1 MISKHKPSVI
11 KNNRI
16 ERSASLHKSVFIS
29 YSTFRTEPW
38 KHTLHAYMYIQ
49 WEMRNTLYMRWTTR
63 HNMAVL
69 KQEMHFPSH
78 TPSLWKRDGV
88 HFQRIISIISSAS
101 ITLSCTSTLITPDI
115 TKNQS
120 KFFFNVHCFKEN
132 NDKHSVAR
140 NTVFTLLLEIMH
152 CALTWVSCLLA
163 DN

>member
-11 KNNRI
+11 KNNRNK
-16 ERSASLHKSVFIS
+16 RSASLHKSVFIS

-38 KHTLHAYMYIQ
+38 KHTLHVYMYIQ

-63 HNMAVL
+63 HKMAVL

-120 KFFFNVHCFKEN
+120 KIFLTYIVSK
-132 NDKHSVAR
+132 KIMT
-140 NTVFTLLLEIMH
+140 NTPLHGTQFSDRS
-152 CALTWVSCLLA
+152 WKSCIA
-163 DN
+163 SWP

>member
-11 KNNRI
+11 KNNPI

-38 KHTLHAYMYIQ
+38 KHTLHVYMYIQ

-63 HNMAVL
+63 HKMAVL

-120 KFFFNVHCFKEN
+120 KFFFFSYIVSKKIMTNTPLHGTQFSHCSWKLCIARWPE
-132 NDKHSVAR
+132 SV
-140 NTVFTLLLEIMH
+140 VY
-152 CALTWVSCLLA
+152 
-163 DN
+163 

>member
-16 ERSASLHKSVFIS
+16 KRSASLHKSVFIS

-38 KHTLHAYMYIQ
+38 KHTLHVYMYIQ
-49 WEMRNTLYMRWTTR
+49 WDMRNTLYMRWTTR
-63 HNMAVL
+63 HKMAVL

-120 KFFFNVHCFKEN
+120 KIFLTYIVSK
-132 NDKHSVAR
+132 KIMT
-140 NTVFTLLLEIMH
+140 NTPLHGTQFSDRS
-152 CALTWVSCLLA
+152 WKSCIA
-163 DN
+163 SWP